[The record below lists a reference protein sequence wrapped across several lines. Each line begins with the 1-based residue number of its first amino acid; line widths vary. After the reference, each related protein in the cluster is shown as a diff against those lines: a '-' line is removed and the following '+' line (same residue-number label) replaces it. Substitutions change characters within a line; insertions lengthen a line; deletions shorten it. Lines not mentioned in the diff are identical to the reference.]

1 MKGPMMSTD
10 DSVRQ
15 TQLGA
20 LAALSAY
27 TSWGLFPLFF
37 RLLGDVSPYIVV
49 GHRVIWSALM
59 VALFLI
65 IAKRMDEIKAVFKSK
80 KVMMLLAAST
90 VAISIN
96 WAIFVGATGTENVLS
111 VSFGYFV
118 TPLVNVALGMVLLGE
133 RQNKLQTAAIAIA
146 TVAVAVQAI
155 GLGGV
160 PWISLALAASF
171 AFYGYFRKTVDVGA
185 APGLLIETLMIMPF
199 AIVLLAVMG
208 PAYPI
213 ATPEAGL
220 LIWFLLFMSGPLTA
234 GPLIL
239 FSFGAKRLRMTTIG
253 IFQYIA
259 PSMHFVLAVW
269 LLGEPLN
276 EARLFSFVLIWI
288 SLAVFTYDS
297 FTRQRQAARDR
308 KKVML

>member
-1 MKGPMMSTD
+1 MMTTD
-10 DSVRQ
+10 ESLRQ

-49 GHRVIWSALM
+49 AHRVIWSAIM
-59 VALFLI
+59 VAIFLL
-65 IAKRMDEIKAVFKSK
+65 IANRLGEIKAVFKSK
-80 KVMMLLAAST
+80 KSMVWLAAST
-90 VAISIN
+90 IAISIN
-96 WAIFVGATGTENVLS
+96 WAIFVGAAGTENVLS
-111 VSFGYFV
+111 VSFGYFM
-118 TPLVNVALGMVLLGE
+118 TPLVNVALGMLLLGE
-133 RQNKLQTAAIAIA
+133 RQNVFQ
-146 TVAVAVQAI
+146 AVAIGIAVIAVSVQAI

-160 PWISLALAASF
+160 PWISLALAFSF

-185 APGLLIETLMIMPF
+185 APGLLIETLMITPVALIM
-199 AIVLLAVMG
+199 LAVLG
-208 PAYPI
+208 PAYPM

-276 EARLFSFVLIWI
+276 EARLFSFVLIWV
-288 SLAVFTYDS
+288 SLAIFTYDS
-297 FTRQRQAARDR
+297 YIRQRQVARDR